1 MPVTLPDDPRFAN
14 DWEEQ
19 VWRALDQQLGPDDL
33 IVVGQRVTDHKKDHE
48 IDFVVAIE
56 GAGIACVEVKG
67 GHVYHD
73 GKRWLQSTVNGPQAD
88 RSRASRFVKA
98 VTRCDLSSR
107 LIRDGRSRGCAGTTR
122 LSCRDA
128 KFSQDFALPDCPRW
142 KVTDRNRT
150 AAACLAGFARCCSS
164 VKRQTRCSKCRA

>member
-73 GKRWLQSTVNGPQAD
+73 GKRWLQSTSTGPKRID
-88 RSRASRFVKA
+88 PVRAGS
-98 VTRCDLSSR
+98 
-107 LIRDGRSRGCAGTTR
+107 
-122 LSCRDA
+122 
-128 KFSQDFALPDCPRW
+128 
-142 KVTDRNRT
+142 
-150 AAACLAGFARCCSS
+150 
-164 VKRQTRCSKCRA
+164 